1 MELKEIEEDNVIQT
15 DANMEIEEIEEDN
28 VIQTDNLEDNL
39 PHLPPR
45 VPKRGRPKGNIIFY
59 RM

>member
-1 MELKEIEEDNVIQT
+1 MYKLLYLDSLLKENENRDNIDT
-15 DANMEIEEIEEDN
+15 NMEIEEIEEDN

-45 VPKRGRPKGNIIFY
+45 VPT
-59 RM
+59 